1 MLCSPQD
8 QIINGEVRGKLEE
21 ILAPDYE
28 VYNHFKSKFSAR
40 LESFGSGRMAEELG
54 ELRAA
59 NEVVMKKCDFSVT
72 DNNKISGVNKWWGP
86 ANLVGYL
93 VNIFQ
98 SELTSERAPR
108 TCYQG
113 RRGGGGGMQADGN
126 V

>member
-8 QIINGEVRGKLEE
+8 EIINGEVRGKLEQ

-40 LESFGSGRMAEELG
+40 LESFGPGRMAEELG

-59 NEVVMKKCDFSVT
+59 NEAVMKKCDFSET
-72 DNNKISGVNKWWGP
+72 DNNKISGVNKWWGQ

-93 VNIFQ
+93 VNICHKPT
-98 SELTSERAPR
+98 SRHPRSIYLVTRLTGKR
-108 TCYQG
+108 T
-113 RRGGGGGMQADGN
+113 RTAS
-126 V
+126 

>member
-8 QIINGEVRGKLEE
+8 QIINGEVRGKLEQ

-93 VNIFQ
+93 VNI
-98 SELTSERAPR
+98 
-108 TCYQG
+108 CH
-113 RRGGGGGMQADGN
+113 N
-126 V
+126 